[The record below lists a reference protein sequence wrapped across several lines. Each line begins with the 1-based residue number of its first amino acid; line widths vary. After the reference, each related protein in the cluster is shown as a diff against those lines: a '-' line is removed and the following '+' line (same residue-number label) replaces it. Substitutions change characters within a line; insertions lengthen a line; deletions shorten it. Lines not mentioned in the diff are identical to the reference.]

1 MYCRNALPPYR
12 IFNAIAQYMQIEE
25 DFIMAGKFD
34 NEMAA
39 DLYTLVDED
48 GVEQQFEMLDTMEVG
63 DDRYYA
69 LVPYYD
75 DPTKEIEADTE
86 LVVLKSEYDDN
97 NEESLVSIDDD
108 AEYERIGN
116 MFLERLN
123 EIYDSE

>member
-1 MYCRNALPPYR
+1 
-12 IFNAIAQYMQIEE
+12 
-25 DFIMAGKFD
+25 MADNFD
-34 NEMAA
+34 DMSMAA

-48 GVEQQFEMLDTMEVG
+48 GVEQQFEMLDTMEV
-63 DDRYYA
+63 DDERYYA

-97 NEESLVSIDDD
+97 NEETLVSIDDD

>member
-1 MYCRNALPPYR
+1 MPKN
-12 IFNAIAQYMQIEE
+12 N
-25 DFIMAGKFD
+25 FD
-34 NEMAA
+34 NDMAA

-48 GVEQQFEMLDTMEVG
+48 GVEQQFEMLDVMDVG

-75 DPTKEIEADTE
+75 DPTKELEADSE
-86 LVVLKSEYDDN
+86 LVVLKSEYDKNGD
-97 NEESLVSIDDD
+97 ETLVSIDDD

-123 EIYDSE
+123 QLYDGE

>member
-1 MYCRNALPPYR
+1 
-12 IFNAIAQYMQIEE
+12 
-25 DFIMAGKFD
+25 MAGKFD

-48 GVEQQFEMLDTMEVG
+48 GVEQQFEMLDTLEVG
-63 DDRYYA
+63 DERYYA

-75 DPTKEIEADTE
+75 DPTKEVEADTE

-97 NEESLVSIDDD
+97 NEETLVSIDDD
-108 AEYERIGN
+108 DEYERIGN

-123 EIYDSE
+123 EIYDGE

>member
-1 MYCRNALPPYR
+1 
-12 IFNAIAQYMQIEE
+12 
-25 DFIMAGKFD
+25 MAGKFD

-97 NEESLVSIDDD
+97 NEETLVSIDDD
-108 AEYERIGN
+108 DEYERIGN

>member
-1 MYCRNALPPYR
+1 MP
-12 IFNAIAQYMQIEE
+12 
-25 DFIMAGKFD
+25 GKFD

-97 NEESLVSIDDD
+97 NEETLVSIDDD
-108 AEYERIGN
+108 DEYERIGN

-123 EIYDSE
+123 EIYDD

>member
-1 MYCRNALPPYR
+1 MLENAVTAALQANIPRLTYYKIQGGSVMP
-12 IFNAIAQYMQIEE
+12 
-25 DFIMAGKFD
+25 D
-34 NEMAA
+34 NRDREMSA
-39 DLYTLVDED
+39 DLYTLVDEN
-48 GVEQQFEMLDTMEVG
+48 GVEQQFEMLDTMDVG

-86 LVVLKSEYDDN
+86 LVVLKSEFDAN

-116 MFLERLN
+116 MFLERLSKLY
-123 EIYDSE
+123 EE

>member
-1 MYCRNALPPYR
+1 
-12 IFNAIAQYMQIEE
+12 
-25 DFIMAGKFD
+25 MAEKFD

-63 DDRYYA
+63 DERYYA

-86 LVVLKSEYDDN
+86 LVVLKSEYDEN
-97 NEESLVSIDDD
+97 NEETLVSIDDD
-108 AEYERIGN
+108 EEYERIGN

-123 EIYDSE
+123 EIYDD

>member
-1 MYCRNALPPYR
+1 
-12 IFNAIAQYMQIEE
+12 
-25 DFIMAGKFD
+25 
-34 NEMAA
+34 MAA

-48 GVEQQFEMLDTMEVG
+48 GVEQQFEMLDTMEVV

-97 NEESLVSIDDD
+97 NEETLVSIDDD
-108 AEYERIGN
+108 DEYERIGN

>member
-1 MYCRNALPPYR
+1 MP
-12 IFNAIAQYMQIEE
+12 
-25 DFIMAGKFD
+25 GKFD

-97 NEESLVSIDDD
+97 NEETLVSIDDD
-108 AEYERIGN
+108 DEYERIGN

>member
-1 MYCRNALPPYR
+1 MAEK
-12 IFNAIAQYMQIEE
+12 FNNN
-25 DFIMAGKFD
+25 D
-34 NEMAA
+34 MAA

-48 GVEQQFEMLDTMEVG
+48 GVEQQFEMLDSMDVG

-86 LVVLKSEYDDN
+86 LVVLKSELDESG
-97 NEESLVSIDDD
+97 EETLVSIDDD
-108 AEYERIGN
+108 EEYERIGN

-123 EIYDSE
+123 EIYDE

>member
-1 MYCRNALPPYR
+1 
-12 IFNAIAQYMQIEE
+12 
-25 DFIMAGKFD
+25 MAGKFD

-48 GVEQQFEMLDTMEVG
+48 GVEQQFEMLDTLDVG

-75 DPTKEIEADTE
+75 DPTKEVEADTE
-86 LVVLKSEYDDN
+86 LVVLKSEYDAN
-97 NEESLVSIDDD
+97 NEETLVSIDDD
-108 AEYERIGN
+108 DEYERIGN

-123 EIYDSE
+123 EIYDGD

>member
-1 MYCRNALPPYR
+1 
-12 IFNAIAQYMQIEE
+12 
-25 DFIMAGKFD
+25 MAGKFD

-63 DDRYYA
+63 DERYYA

-75 DPTKEIEADTE
+75 DPTKEVEADTE

-97 NEESLVSIDDD
+97 NEETLVSIDDD

-123 EIYDSE
+123 EIYDGE

>member
-1 MYCRNALPPYR
+1 
-12 IFNAIAQYMQIEE
+12 
-25 DFIMAGKFD
+25 
-34 NEMAA
+34 MAA

-48 GVEQQFEMLDTMEVG
+48 GVEQQFEMLDVMDVG

-75 DPTKEIEADTE
+75 DPTKELEADSE
-86 LVVLKSEYDDN
+86 LVVLKSEYDKNGD
-97 NEESLVSIDDD
+97 ETLVSIDDD

-123 EIYDSE
+123 QLYDGE

>member
-1 MYCRNALPPYR
+1 MPDRD
-12 IFNAIAQYMQIEE
+12 M
-25 DFIMAGKFD
+25 G
-34 NEMAA
+34 A
-39 DLYTLVDED
+39 DLYTLVDEN
-48 GVEQQFEMLDTMEVG
+48 GVEQQFEMLDTMDVG

-75 DPTKEIEADTE
+75 DPTKELEADTE
-86 LVVLKSEYDDN
+86 LVVLKSEYDEN

-123 EIYDSE
+123 EMYEG

>member
-1 MYCRNALPPYR
+1 
-12 IFNAIAQYMQIEE
+12 MQIEE

-48 GVEQQFEMLDTMEVG
+48 GVEQQFEMLDTMEV
-63 DDRYYA
+63 DDERYYA

-97 NEESLVSIDDD
+97 NEETLVSIDDD